1 MCGIKRRLDEI
12 IRLLK
17 KILRALN
24 RQTPP
29 SGTARLEIDVT
40 GVERKDESW
49 L

>member
-1 MCGIKRRLDEI
+1 VCGIKRRLDDI

-17 KILRALN
+17 KILRVLN
-24 RQTPP
+24 AQTPSP
-29 SGTARLEIDVT
+29 GKARLEIDVT

>member
-1 MCGIKRRLDEI
+1 MCGVKRRLDEI

-29 SGTARLEIDVT
+29 GQARLDIDVT